1 MHTVHPSSALET
13 REKRVLSYVESRG
26 KFEAD
31 QAVHRSLSERAY
43 ELLVRMITRLELA
56 PGAVLAER
64 VLMAQL
70 DIGRTPLREALQ
82 RLASEGLVTHRP
94 NRGMF
99 VADIAAADVQEI
111 YEFRTLIDGTAV
123 SLAATRATRAQIA
136 ALAEIHA
143 ALVQATLEDDIDRY
157 VASDRA
163 FHETI
168 AAAAQNKLL
177 AEVVPRIFNL
187 HLRLWFYISTKA
199 GGWHELARSHEE
211 MTRAVL
217 DGLRRRDSYAA
228 RVAMESYILRRHQD
242 IRDLI

>member
-1 MHTVHPSSALET
+1 
-13 REKRVLSYVESRG
+13 VLSFVETRG
-26 KFEAD
+26 KFEPD
-31 QAVHRSLSERAY
+31 QAVHRSLSEKAY

-56 PGAVLAER
+56 PGAVLVER
-64 VLMAQL
+64 NLMAQL

-99 VADIAAADVQEI
+99 VADIGAADVQEI

-123 SLAATRATRAQIA
+123 SLAATRATRVQIA
-136 ALAEIHA
+136 ALTEIHA
-143 ALVQATLEDDIDRY
+143 ALVQATVEDDIDRY

-199 GGWHELARSHEE
+199 GGWHELARAHEE

-217 DGLRRRDSYAA
+217 DGLKRRDSYAT
-228 RVAMESYILRRHQD
+228 RVAMESYILRRHQE

>member
-1 MHTVHPSSALET
+1 MHV
-13 REKRVLSYVESRG
+13 
-26 KFEAD
+26 
-31 QAVHRSLSERAY
+31 SLRDRAY
-43 ELLVRMITRLELA
+43 EGLVRMITRLELA
-56 PGAVLAER
+56 PDAVLVER
-64 VLMAQL
+64 ALMAQL

-99 VADIAAADVQEI
+99 VADIGAADVQEI

-143 ALVQATLEDDIDRY
+143 ALVQATIEDDIDRY

-168 AAAAQNKLL
+168 AAAA
-177 AEVVPRIFNL
+177 
-187 HLRLWFYISTKA
+187 
-199 GGWHELARSHEE
+199 
-211 MTRAVL
+211 
-217 DGLRRRDSYAA
+217 
-228 RVAMESYILRRHQD
+228 
-242 IRDLI
+242 

>member
-1 MHTVHPSSALET
+1 VRRWPAPEILE
-13 REKRVLSYVESRG
+13 KHVLSFVETRG
-26 KFEAD
+26 KFEPD
-31 QAVHRSLSERAY
+31 QAVHRSLSEKAY

-56 PGAVLAER
+56 PGAVLVER
-64 VLMAQL
+64 NLMAQL

-99 VADIAAADVQEI
+99 VADIGAADVQEI

-123 SLAATRATRAQIA
+123 SLAATRATRVQIA
-136 ALAEIHA
+136 ALTEIHA
-143 ALVQATLEDDIDRY
+143 ALVQATVEDDIDRY

-199 GGWHELARSHEE
+199 GGWHELARAHEE

-217 DGLRRRDSYAA
+217 DGLKRRDSYAT
-228 RVAMESYILRRHQD
+228 RVAMESYILRRHQE